1 MLRCMRRQLK
11 RLDGIFSAA
20 TRLTPGPQFRS
31 SMVVLDGERRAGGDP
46 IRPIGFAAPGGR
58 TTLGRASYSTRQGPT
73 NDVNDDDNDDDNNS
87 DNNNSSSSSSN
98 F

>member
-1 MLRCMRRQLK
+1 MVAKARSALPSIKPVMLRCMRRQLK

-58 TTLGRASYSTRQGPT
+58 TTLGRACACVCGCMC
-73 NDVNDDDNDDDNNS
+73 VCV
-87 DNNNSSSSSSN
+87 
-98 F
+98 